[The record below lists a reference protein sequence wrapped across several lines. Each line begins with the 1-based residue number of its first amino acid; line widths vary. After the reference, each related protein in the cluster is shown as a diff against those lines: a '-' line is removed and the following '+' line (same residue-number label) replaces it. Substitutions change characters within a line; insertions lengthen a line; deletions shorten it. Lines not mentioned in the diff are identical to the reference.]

1 MATEKTKLLGKSTD
15 YYSSTGSL
23 KVEQKSKECIVVLP
37 KTYEAD
43 QNDG

>member
-15 YYSSTGSL
+15 YSSTGSL
-23 KVEQKSKECIVVLP
+23 RVEQKSKECIVVLP